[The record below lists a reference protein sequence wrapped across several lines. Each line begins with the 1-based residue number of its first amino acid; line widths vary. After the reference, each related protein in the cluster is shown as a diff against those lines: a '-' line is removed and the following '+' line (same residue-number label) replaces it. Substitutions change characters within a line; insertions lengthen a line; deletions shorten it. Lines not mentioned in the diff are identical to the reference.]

1 MQVRKAISPPFRSL
15 PSDGPVS
22 NLVPMMN
29 GNAAADLPL
38 SARLFLLK
46 RVFVI
51 MARLKPN
58 RICERVETQ
67 TYTTRTVHP
76 LAADM
81 LNVRG
86 RRSPPDTRGRSPF
99 PTDENQELT
108 NAGAPQEMLGTFPS
122 SCGRS
127 GQRGVCA
134 CVRCGLIIV
143 VRSILASRE
152 SAW

>member
-1 MQVRKAISPPFRSL
+1 
-15 PSDGPVS
+15 
-22 NLVPMMN
+22 MMN

-58 RICERVETQ
+58 RICVRVETQ

-76 LAADM
+76 LAADHAERCEDEE
-81 LNVRG
+81 VR
-86 RRSPPDTRGRSPF
+86 PAPGRSPF

-143 VRSILASRE
+143 VRSILESRE